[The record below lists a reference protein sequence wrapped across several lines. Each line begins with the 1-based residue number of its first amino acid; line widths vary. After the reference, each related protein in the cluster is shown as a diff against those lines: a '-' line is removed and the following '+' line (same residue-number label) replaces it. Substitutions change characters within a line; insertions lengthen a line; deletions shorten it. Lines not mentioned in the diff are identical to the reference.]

1 MEPDGWRLVTARL
14 EPQGVEQRAPEARTS
29 APRDERLTTCCVVG
43 AGPAGAVLA
52 LLLARQ
58 GIPVVLLE
66 AHGDL
71 DRDFRGD
78 TVHPAIL
85 EALDAVGVADRL
97 LAAVPH
103 RKLRAITVPTE
114 PPVRLDFAGLRT
126 RFPFIAVI
134 RQAQVLA
141 FLTEEAARSSSF
153 ELVLRADVRE
163 LVAAGGLVRGVR
175 YRSPDGWH
183 EVRALLTVGADGR
196 FSRVRRRAGLRAV
209 TTSPPVDVL
218 WFRLPRRPADPEG
231 LVTAVGAGH
240 FLLLVDRGD
249 EWQIAAAIPKG
260 TYPAQRAAGLEALR
274 RTVAVLVPWLADRVD
289 ALDDWRRVALLSVA
303 SDRLERWYRP
313 GLLLLG
319 DAAHV
324 MSPFGGNGI
333 NYAVQDA
340 VAAAN
345 RLSAPLRA
353 GRLSLRDLAAVQRR
367 RDWPTRLT
375 QAAVAL
381 AQDALFSRVLRAAR
395 PAGPPRPLRPPGALR
410 LLLRVPVLREL
421 PLRWVAFG
429 LWPVRVSARVARG
442 VRPAAAGVL
451 PVAPAGGG

>member
-1 MEPDGWRLVTARL
+1 MEPDGERTGTA
-14 EPQGVEQRAPEARTS
+14 EPEQRS
-29 APRDERLTTCCVVG
+29 AEVGPPPRDVRLTTCCVVG

-66 AHGDL
+66 AQGDF

-85 EALDAVGVADRL
+85 EALDALGLADRL

-103 RKLRAITVPTE
+103 RALRTITVPTA
-114 PPVRLDFAGLRT
+114 PPVRLDFGRLRT
-126 RFPFIAVI
+126 RFPFIAVM
-134 RQAQVLA
+134 RQAQFLA
-141 FLTEEAARSSSF
+141 FLTAEAARSPAF
-153 ELVLRADVRE
+153 ELVLRADARE
-163 LVAAGGLVRGVR
+163 LVEEGGVVRGVR

-196 FSRVRRRAGLRAV
+196 FSRVRRLAGLRAV
-209 TTSPPVDVL
+209 ATAQPIDVL
-218 WFRLPRRPADPEG
+218 WFRLPRRPGDPEG
-231 LVTAVGAGH
+231 LVPAVGAGH

-249 EWQIAAAIPKG
+249 QWQIAAAIPKG
-260 TYPAQRAAGLEALR
+260 TYPEQRAAGLEALR
-274 RTVAVLVPWLADRVD
+274 RTVAALVPWLADRVG
-289 ALDDWRRVALLSVA
+289 ALDDWRRVAVLSVA

-345 RLSAPLRA
+345 RLSVPLQA

-381 AQDALFSRVLRAAR
+381 AQDALFARVLRAGTAG
-395 PAGPPRPLRPPGALR
+395 GPPRPLRPPGAVR
-410 LLLRVPVLREL
+410 VLLRVPGLRDL

-429 LWPVRVSARVARG
+429 LWPVRVSDRVRTGCAG
-442 VRPAAAGVL
+442 PAPPGAL
-451 PVAPAGGG
+451 PVAAGGAR

>member
-1 MEPDGWRLVTARL
+1 M
-14 EPQGVEQRAPEARTS
+14 
-29 APRDERLTTCCVVG
+29 
-43 AGPAGAVLA
+43 
-52 LLLARQ
+52 
-58 GIPVVLLE
+58 
-66 AHGDL
+66 
-71 DRDFRGD
+71 
-78 TVHPAIL
+78 
-85 EALDAVGVADRL
+85 
-97 LAAVPH
+97 
-103 RKLRAITVPTE
+103 
-114 PPVRLDFAGLRT
+114 
-126 RFPFIAVI
+126 
-134 RQAQVLA
+134 
-141 FLTEEAARSSSF
+141 
-153 ELVLRADVRE
+153 RE
-163 LVAAGGLVRGVR
+163 LVEAGGVVRGVR
-175 YRSPDGWH
+175 YRGPDGWH

-196 FSRVRRRAGLRAV
+196 FSRVRRLAGLRAV
-209 TTSPPVDVL
+209 ATAQPIDVL

-231 LVTAVGAGH
+231 LVPAVGAGH

-249 EWQIAAAIPKG
+249 QWQLAAAIPKG
-260 TYPAQRAAGLEALR
+260 TYPEQRAAGLEALR
-274 RTVAVLVPWLADRVD
+274 RTVAALVPWLADRVD

>member
-1 MEPDGWRLVTARL
+1 VVTN
-14 EPQGVEQRAPEARTS
+14 APPSERGAALAEAA
-29 APRDERLTTCCVVG
+29 APRDVRLTTCCVVG

-78 TVHPAIL
+78 TVHPGIL

-103 RKLRAITVPTE
+103 RALRSITVPTE
-114 PPVRLDFAGLRT
+114 PPVRLDFGRLRT
-126 RFPFIAVI
+126 RFPFIAVM
-134 RQAQVLA
+134 RQAQFLA
-141 FLTEEAARSSSF
+141 FLTAEAARSPAF

-163 LVAAGGLVRGVR
+163 LVEADGLVRGVR

-196 FSRVRRRAGLRAV
+196 FSRVRQRSGLRAV
-209 TTSPPVDVL
+209 PTSQPVDIL
-218 WFRLPRRPADPEG
+218 WFRLPRRSGDPEG
-231 LVTAVGAGH
+231 LVPRVGAGH

-249 EWQIAAAIPKG
+249 QWQIAAAIPKG
-260 TYPAQRAAGLEALR
+260 TYPEQRAAGLEALR
-274 RTVAVLVPWLADRVD
+274 RIVAALVPWLADRVD
-289 ALDDWRRVALLSVA
+289 ALDDWRRVALLSVT

-313 GLLLLG
+313 GLLLIG

-381 AQDALFSRVLRAAR
+381 AQDALFARVLRAAR
-395 PAGPPRPLRPPGALR
+395 TAGPPRPLRPPGAVR

-429 LWPVRVSARVARG
+429 LWPVRVSDRVARG
-442 VRPAAAGVL
+442 GGPAAAGVRA
-451 PVAPAGGG
+451 VAPAGGG